1 LILVVDNFDSFT
13 YNLVDYLKQLNQ
25 ETEVFRN
32 NLPLEVLLSE
42 RYSSVV
48 LSPGP
53 GKPSAAGNLMSVID
67 NYAGNKP
74 ILGICLGHQA
84 IVEFFGGTL
93 KKAIRPMHGK
103 ISKVINEGDAIF
115 NNIPEIIE
123 VTRYHSLVC
132 DEIPDQLSVI
142 SRSIEGEVMAL
153 KHKKMKIYGL
163 QYHPEAVFTSYGLE
177 ILHNWL
183 NINSTSD

>member
-1 LILVVDNFDSFT
+1 
-13 YNLVDYLKQLNQ
+13 
-25 ETEVFRN
+25 
-32 NLPLEVLLSE
+32 
-42 RYSSVV
+42 
-48 LSPGP
+48 
-53 GKPSAAGNLMSVID
+53 
-67 NYAGNKP
+67 
-74 ILGICLGHQA
+74 
-84 IVEFFGGTL
+84 
-93 KKAIRPMHGK
+93 MHGK
-103 ISKVINEGDAIF
+103 ISKVINEVDAIF
-115 NNIPEIIE
+115 NNIPEVIE